1 MLDTKLKNRHKLAV
15 VLIICTILL
24 PVFYVT
30 SQYQNYN
37 EAMIQREA
45 KARKDALISEEF
57 LEQFLET
64 GYILYNRALDREM
77 ADEVLEND
85 FPGILG
91 DFQWFYPYLDYR
103 VEDEEGDVV
112 DFSTANAGN
121 ILKDNKLSD
130 YEFVLAV
137 SYNSKGN
144 PSIKML
150 RGEYE
155 EEQRIVIR
163 RLLDSPDS
171 YETYELLKNTKD
183 YGLEC
188 PAERTYY
195 YAMDKDNLQD
205 YLEEGYYYEEY
216 LPDYAVSTMLFL
228 MLFTAGASWIYPL
241 FRSLHTGQE
250 KIFKAPFEVTAVIA
264 ISVFSMTMENYAW
277 MIEKRDGAV
286 WLEDYAYWIV
296 VFGAIYWASSCFR
309 QIYVLG
315 PADYLK
321 KRSLLYISR
330 KYVKRIW
337 ICLKD
342 KVTKLVKR
350 IYESF
355 QNVDLSEE
363 NNKIIFKI
371 VFVNFCVLAVLCSM
385 WFFGIAALVIYSVL
399 LFLFLQKYYRDLQK
413 KYAVLLDAVNQ
424 IADGNLD
431 AEIKGDLGVFS
442 PFRSEITKIQT
453 GFKKAVE
460 EEVKSQRM
468 KTELITNVSHDLK
481 TPLTAI
487 ITYVNLLKEEE
498 DEEKQKAY
506 IEVLESKSLRLKAL
520 IEDLFEISKA
530 SSKNITLHIVDVDIV
545 NLFKQVKLEL
555 EDKFQAADIDFR
567 CKYPNEK
574 LIVPL
579 DSQKTYRIFE
589 NLLVNISKYAMPH
602 TRAYVEIAREGAE
615 TVIRIKNISAEE
627 ITFHPEEITERFV
640 RGDVSRNTE
649 GSGLGLAIA
658 KSFTEL
664 QKGKFKIETEADL
677 FKVEIKF

>member
-1 MLDTKLKNRHKLAV
+1 VLDTKLKNRHKLAV

-24 PVFYVT
+24 PAFYVT
-30 SQYQNYN
+30 SQYQIYN
-37 EAMIQREA
+37 EAIVQGEA
-45 KARKDALISEEF
+45 KAQKEALISEEF

-64 GYILYNRALDREM
+64 GYILYNRELDREDT
-77 ADEVLEND
+77 DEVLEND
-85 FPGILG
+85 FQNILSG
-91 DFQWFYPYLDYR
+91 FQWFYPYLDYR
-103 VEDEEGDVV
+103 VEDEEGNVV
-112 DFSTANAGN
+112 DFSTVNTGN
-121 ILKDNKLSD
+121 ILKDTKLSD
-130 YEFVLAV
+130 YEFALVVA
-137 SYNSKGN
+137 YDSKGN

-155 EEQRIVIR
+155 EDQRIVIR
-163 RLLDSPDS
+163 RLLNSPES
-171 YETYELLKNTKD
+171 YETYELLKNTED
-183 YGLEC
+183 YGLER

-195 YAMDKDNLQD
+195 YAMDKENLQD
-205 YLEEGYYYEEY
+205 YLEEGYYHEDY
-216 LPDYAVSTMLFL
+216 LPYYAVSTLLLLMFL
-228 MLFTAGASWIYPL
+228 VAGAAWIYPL
-241 FRSLHTGQE
+241 FRSLRTGQE
-250 KIFKAPFEVTAVIA
+250 KIFTAPFEVAAIIA
-264 ISVFSMTMENYAW
+264 ISVSSMTIENYAW
-277 MIEKRDGAV
+277 MIEKRDGVV
-286 WLEDYAYWIV
+286 WTEDYAYWIL
-296 VFGAIYWASSCFR
+296 VFGAVYWASSCFR

-321 KRSLLYISR
+321 KRSLLYASG

-337 ICLKD
+337 RWLRD
-342 KVTKLVKR
+342 KVTKLAKR

-371 VFVNFCVLAVLCSM
+371 VLVNFCVLAVLCSL

-431 AEIKGDLGVFS
+431 VEITGDLGVFS
-442 PFRSEITKIQT
+442 PFRTEITKIQT

-487 ITYVNLLKEEE
+487 ITYVNLLKEEK
-498 DEEKQKAY
+498 DGEKQKAY

-520 IEDLFEISKA
+520 IEDLFEISKV
-530 SSKNITLHIVDVDIV
+530 SSKNVNLHIVDVDIV

-602 TRAYVEIAREGAE
+602 TRAYVEIGKEGTE
-615 TVIRIKNISAEE
+615 TVIHIKNISAEE
-627 ITFHPEEITERFV
+627 ITFNPEEITERFV

-677 FKVEIKF
+677 FKVEIRF